1 LRVPKNHSAH
11 ALNSERRK
19 AKRELSDEVR
29 ALRLELVEAQ
39 SLIHEL
45 RAVVS
50 GKIVDLP
57 ARRVN

>member
-1 LRVPKNHSAH
+1 MRC
-11 ALNSERRK
+11 
-19 AKRELSDEVR
+19 

-45 RAVVS
+45 RAAVD
-50 GKIVDLP
+50 GKVIDLP